1 MTIERDVL
9 TLCLRLCLEPADSH
23 SPDTSAVLERYRP
36 AWEAMAG
43 GTTFEDAWQL
53 LPAQQPDTV
62 CVPREPTGAMI
73 EFAADAINDEQND
86 RTKVVAAY
94 YAMLAAAKKIE
105 DAK

>member
-1 MTIERDVL
+1 MQTERDVL

-23 SPDTSAVLERYRP
+23 SPDTRAVLERYRP

-62 CVPREPTGAMI
+62 CVPRAKLDYLLISTAYDGQW
-73 EFAADAINDEQND
+73 ADRAVHQYV
-86 RTKVVAAY
+86 TV
-94 YAMLAAAKKIE
+94 MLSAPK
-105 DAK
+105 DAQT